1 MRKQFKGVMAVVVDE
16 VSLCGDK
23 LLALI
28 ESGLAALR
36 TIRCRFL
43 IAKFAKS
50 FLHLSKKC
58 FWFF

>member
-28 ESGLAALR
+28 ESGLAALGMGDER
-36 TIRCRFL
+36 PYSNMNIL
-43 IAKFAKS
+43 FAAD
-50 FLHLSKKC
+50 FYQLRPIV
-58 FWFF
+58 